1 MGLEGI
7 ICKQADAPYR
17 AGRGHGWVKVKCHG
31 REEFIVLGWTPPGG
45 SRTGLGSL
53 HLGYY
58 DPQGRPA
65 LCRRCRFRLLRATNW
80 TELSERLAGL
90 ASDPPKP
97 LLVAGDPLPRT
108 STG

>member
-17 AGRGHGWVKVKCHG
+17 AGRGRGWLKVKCRG
-31 REEFIVLGWTPPGG
+31 REELVVLGWTPPGG

-58 DPQGRPA
+58 DPEGRLHYA
-65 LCRRCRFRLLRATNW
+65 GGVGTGLFR
-80 TELSERLAGL
+80 
-90 ASDPPKP
+90 
-97 LLVAGDPLPRT
+97 
-108 STG
+108 